1 MRICNLCSG
10 SSGNSTFIESE
21 NAKILVDCG
30 KPFPYIFNTLN
41 ELSVTAESINAILIT
56 HEHSDHIK
64 GIQKFAKTYNT
75 KVYAPI
81 QIKEEVKTEKKAVK
95 TEKSTLKTYNT
106 EKPANKKFDRKKAEK
121 PTTRREESEFDK
133 KLVEVRRVAKVVKG
147 GRTLRFSALV
157 VVGNKNGLVG
167 VGNGKAN
174 EVPEAIEKA
183 TAAAKKNLISVP
195 IVGTTIPHNVTGKY
209 GSSSVLMLPASEGT
223 GVIAGG
229 SARAVV
235 ELAGIKDITTKTHGS
250 NNKINC
256 VKATLEGLKALRTR
270 EQIAALR
277 GKAPE
282 EI

>member
-1 MRICNLCSG
+1 M
-10 SSGNSTFIESE
+10 
-21 NAKILVDCG
+21 
-30 KPFPYIFNTLN
+30 
-41 ELSVTAESINAILIT
+41 
-56 HEHSDHIK
+56 
-64 GIQKFAKTYNT
+64 
-75 KVYAPI
+75 
-81 QIKEEVKTEKKAVK
+81 KEEVLENVEVVAENNEVVAENAPETEEVKAESKNTKTQ
-95 TEKSTLKTYNT
+95 KSTLKTYNP
-106 EKPANKKFDRKKAEK
+106 EKSSKKFDRKKADK

-195 IVGTTIPHNVTGKY
+195 IVGTTIPHEIVGKF
-209 GSSSVLMLPASEGT
+209 GSSSVNMFPAPKGT

-235 ELAGIKDITTKTHGS
+235 ELAGIKDIVTKSHGS
-250 NNKINC
+250 NNKING
-256 VKATLEGLKALRTR
+256 VKATIEGLKMLRTR
-270 EQIAALR
+270 EEVAALR
-277 GKAPE
+277 GKTVE
-282 EI
+282 EL

>member
-1 MRICNLCSG
+1 M
-10 SSGNSTFIESE
+10 E
-21 NAKILVDCG
+21 NEVLENVEVTE
-30 KPFPYIFNTLN
+30 NT
-41 ELSVTAESINAILIT
+41 EVVAEVAEET
-56 HEHSDHIK
+56 
-64 GIQKFAKTYNT
+64 
-75 KVYAPI
+75 
-81 QIKEEVKTEKKAVK
+81 EVKAEKKAVK

-106 EKPANKKFDRKKAEK
+106 EKPANKKFDRKKADK
-121 PTTRREESEFDK
+121 PTTRREDSEFDK

-195 IVGTTIPHNVTGKY
+195 IVGTTIPHEIIGKFS
-209 GSSSVLMLPASEGT
+209 SSSVNMFPAPQGT

-235 ELAGIKDITTKTHGS
+235 ELAGIKDIVTKSHGS
-250 NNKINC
+250 NNKING
-256 VKATLEGLKALRTR
+256 VKATIEGLKLLRTK
-270 EQIAALR
+270 EEVAALR
-277 GKAPE
+277 GKSVE
-282 EI
+282 EL